1 MLLSS
6 VYKQDVIDLCAGE
19 DILSPT
25 VNSFLP
31 PVTMMAVSPTP
42 SPLESPPMTESQ
54 PFSRSE
60 NTSNNATKSFINYI
74 SSADSC
80 QEQNSVKSFKD
91 LWLSVIILMPLRL
104 GSETLNEVYI
114 PCIKKLLD
122 NDLCIGIIG
131 GRPKHSLYFIG
142 WQGEC
147 SCINS
152 TGSYEN
158 EALYLYFIYKQLLLS
173 GP

>member
-1 MLLSS
+1 MLLPS

-19 DILSPT
+19 ETLSPS

-31 PVTMMAVSPTP
+31 PVTMTTVAPAP
-42 SPLESPPMTESQ
+42 STFPLESQPTTESQ

-60 NTSNNATKSFINYI
+60 NTSDTVTKSFVNDI
-74 SSADSC
+74 SSAVTC
-80 QEQNSVKSFKD
+80 QEQNSVKSSED
-91 LWLSVIILMPLRL
+91 LWRSVIILMPLRL

-122 NDLCIGIIG
+122 NDFCIGIIG

-147 SCINS
+147 TCIYS
-152 TGSYEN
+152 SYEN
-158 EALYLYFIYKQLLLS
+158 EALFHL
-173 GP
+173 